1 MEVDE
6 DVVVA
11 QLGHLGFFIEFEA
24 VEAVLAG
31 NGPLFCRGWY
41 HCCYE
46 IEYLKSRD
54 SIDGCRRGVNVWLSV
69 GMTFAGAFSEE
80 NSAW

>member
-11 QLGHLGFFIEFEA
+11 QLGDFGFFIEFEA
-24 VEAVLAG
+24 VEAIFAG
-31 NGPLFCRGWY
+31 NGPLFCRGWC
-41 HCCYE
+41 HCCYG

-54 SIDGCRRGVNVWLSV
+54 LIDGCRREVDVWLMSKK
-69 GMTFAGAFSEE
+69 FS
-80 NSAW
+80 

>member
-11 QLGHLGFFIEFEA
+11 QLGHFGFFIEFQA

-31 NGPLFCRGWY
+31 NGPLFCRG
-41 HCCYE
+41 
-46 IEYLKSRD
+46 
-54 SIDGCRRGVNVWLSV
+54 
-69 GMTFAGAFSEE
+69 
-80 NSAW
+80 